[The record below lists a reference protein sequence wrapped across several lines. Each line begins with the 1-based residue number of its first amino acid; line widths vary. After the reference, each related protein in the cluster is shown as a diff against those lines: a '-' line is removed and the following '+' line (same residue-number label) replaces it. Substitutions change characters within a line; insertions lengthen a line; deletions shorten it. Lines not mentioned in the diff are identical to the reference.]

1 MHALLLD
8 EALHSTSGDTT
19 VRVVVGSVSA
29 TNTNVLV
36 VLDRVHRESFDDLV
50 LVLALLVEPY
60 RAGSKVSA
68 LGYLDHSDSTTH
80 IVASSPTSIAGFA
93 LKLTIRG

>member
-8 EALHSTSGDTT
+8 KALHSTSGDTT

-36 VLDRVHRESFDDLV
+36 VLDRVHRESLENLV
-50 LVLALLVEPY
+50 LVLALLVEPC
-60 RAGSKVSA
+60 RARDIVSA
-68 LGYLDHSDSTTH
+68 LAC
-80 IVASSPTSIAGFA
+80 IE
-93 LKLTIRG
+93 